1 MIYTRVRLPPEILH
15 FGGRTDA
22 FADHLLAFAKST
34 NKMLVVLVGNYDM
47 IARPDHESG
56 EQVYA
61 EYKRRM
67 REGCESE
74 AATPVEQEIENVWR
88 HIHDVESQRYRL
100 EETVAHLSSRV
111 RGLEIATKPAPSGAS
126 DDGEE

>member
-22 FADHLLAFAKST
+22 FAEHLLAFAKSI

-74 AATPVEQEIENVWR
+74 AATPVEQEIEKVWR
-88 HIHDVESQRYRL
+88 HTHYIESRRYRL
-100 EETVAHLSSRV
+100 EETVAKLADRV
-111 RGLEIATKPAPSGAS
+111 RALENQLEPAPSGAS
-126 DDGEE
+126 EIEE

>member
-1 MIYTRVRLPPEILH
+1 MIYTRVRLPPELLG
-15 FGGRTDA
+15 FGGRIDM
-22 FADHLLAFAKST
+22 FAHDLLDFAKRT
-34 NKMLVVLVGNYDM
+34 GNTLVVLVGNYDM

-88 HIHDVESQRYRL
+88 HVHRIESQRYRL
-100 EETVAHLSSRV
+100 EETVAHLSGRV
-111 RGLEIATKPAPSGAS
+111 RALENQLEPAPSGA
-126 DDGEE
+126 EE